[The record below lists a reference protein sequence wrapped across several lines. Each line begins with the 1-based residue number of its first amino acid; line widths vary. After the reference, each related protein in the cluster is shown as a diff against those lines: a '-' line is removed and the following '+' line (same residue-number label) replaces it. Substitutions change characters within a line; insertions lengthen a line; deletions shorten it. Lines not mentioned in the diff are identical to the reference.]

1 MVTSPSAERKSGH
14 YISQSSRLAV
24 LCTSELWRIQQIV
37 AHKPFFFLKTK
48 TRKKEDK
55 AIIFVCKKKED
66 KAIIYVCKKKENK
79 AIIFVCKK
87 KEDKAL
93 TFCLFGLTCQFDF
106 VEWRQQAVNL

>member
-37 AHKPFFFLKTK
+37 AHKPFFFFLKK
-48 TRKKEDK
+48 KKRKKEDKAIIFVCKKKEDK

-66 KAIIYVCKKKENK
+66 KAIIYVCN
-79 AIIFVCKK
+79 
-87 KEDKAL
+87 L
-93 TFCLFGLTCQFDF
+93 QCL
-106 VEWRQQAVNL
+106 